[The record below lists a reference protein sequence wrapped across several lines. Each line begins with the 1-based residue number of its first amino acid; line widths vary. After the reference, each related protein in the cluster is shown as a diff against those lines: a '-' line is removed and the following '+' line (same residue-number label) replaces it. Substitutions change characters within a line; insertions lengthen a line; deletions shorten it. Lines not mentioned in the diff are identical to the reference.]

1 MVMKS
6 GQKIDCYTL
15 QNVVKRYDQ
24 REVLRV
30 QELTLNAGEI
40 FALVGPSGAGKSTL
54 LRLLAFLEQ
63 PDEGTITWQNR
74 PIDGRWPNLEAR
86 RKVTMVFQ
94 QPRLLR
100 RTVLENIGYGLQLRG
115 KDVATHSR
123 LENLTRDLGLTDL
136 LDKKAHK
143 LSGGEQQRVALARA
157 LILEPDVLI
166 LDEPTSNLDPQNI
179 ALVEKMIEKENKERG
194 ITVVVVTHNIFQAKR
209 LSHRTGLIL
218 NGRLQDVSDT
228 ASFFDNPRSEE
239 TRRFISGE
247 IVY

>member
-1 MVMKS
+1 MKS

-15 QNVVKRYDQ
+15 KNVAKRYDQ

-30 QELTLNAGEI
+30 DELALNTGEI
-40 FALVGPSGAGKSTL
+40 LALVGPSGAGKSTL

-63 PDEGTITWQNR
+63 PDEGTISWQGR
-74 PIDGRWPNLEAR
+74 PVDGRWPDLESR
-86 RKVTMVFQ
+86 RQVTMVFQ
-94 QPRLLR
+94 QPRLLK

-115 KDVATHSR
+115 QDVAKNGR
-123 LENLTRDLGLTDL
+123 LESLCRDLGIYDL
-136 LDKKAHK
+136 LDQKSSK

-157 LILEPDVLI
+157 LILEPQVLI

-179 ALVEKMIEKENKERG
+179 ALVEKMIERDNAERG
-194 ITVVVVTHNIFQAKR
+194 TTVVVVTHNIFQAKR

-228 ASFFDNPRSEE
+228 ASFFDNPRNEE

>member
-1 MVMKS
+1 MKS

-15 QNVVKRYDQ
+15 KNIVKRYDG

-30 QELTLNAGEI
+30 DDLTLNAGEI

-63 PDEGTITWQNR
+63 PNEGAISWQGR
-74 PIDGRWPNLEAR
+74 PVDGRWPDLEAR

-94 QPRLLR
+94 QSRLLK

-115 KDVATHSR
+115 QDVAAHGR
-123 LENLTRDLGLTDL
+123 LESLAHDLGLTDL
-136 LDKKAHK
+136 LDKKAQK

-179 ALVEKMIEKENKERG
+179 ALVEKMIAKENKERG
-194 ITVVVVTHNIFQAKR
+194 ITVIVVTHNIFQAKR

>member
-1 MVMKS
+1 MKS

-15 QNVVKRYDQ
+15 QHVVKRYDG

-30 QELTLNAGEI
+30 ADLTLHAGEI

-54 LRLLAFLEQ
+54 LRLLAFLER
-63 PDEGTITWQNR
+63 PDEGTIAWQSR
-74 PIDGRWPNLEAR
+74 PVDGNWPDLEAR

-100 RTVLENIGYGLQLRG
+100 RTVLENIGYGLRLRG
-115 KDVATHSR
+115 QDVATHGR
-123 LENLTRDLGLTDL
+123 LESLTRDLGLTDL
-136 LDKKAHK
+136 LDQKAQK

-179 ALVEKMIEKENKERG
+179 ALVEKMIEKENEDRG